1 MMPAHETRPRPLW
14 PHVAAFIGL
23 TFALTWLV
31 DLSMYLRGGLQ
42 MPGAL
47 AGIQLQ
53 MLLPAFLPDLK
64 NAYASVLLIAYLHAL
79 NDQVVGYIVF
89 LGFKPHDPVYSF
101 GIGIYG
107 LITLAIV
114 AVLLLR
120 APIWRSAL
128 VASPP

>member
-14 PHVAAFIGL
+14 SHVAAFIGL

-79 NDQVVGYIVF
+79 NDQ
-89 LGFKPHDPVYSF
+89 LSDTSSF
-101 GIGIYG
+101 WDSSRTI
-107 LITLAIV
+107 
-114 AVLLLR
+114 
-120 APIWRSAL
+120 RSIPS
-128 VASPP
+128 ASVSMA